1 MKQLLSFVPFFV
13 RGAAIRQAYRH
24 GMKKLGA
31 GRMPMAAR
39 ALRKAAKGG
48 HVGASYEL
56 ARLYESGRGVISDLA
71 EARRLARYA
80 ADAGHVGAMALT
92 ARLYLIS
99 PRQDM
104 PTSPAAVR
112 LYGDVMQLV
121 CEPELAR
128 DYALRAHEH
137 GNVDG
142 SALAGYLL
150 ASGIGGEADPHTALI
165 CYEPA
170 VTAGSV
176 RAHLGM
182 GTLLAG
188 GHLGEVDYARALPYF
203 KYAAAAGNST
213 ARHYLAMQYLNGLG
227 TAPDEEKALR
237 LLSAAAAK
245 GYRSS
250 IEELAKYYLHEAY
263 PERDRARG
271 VRWLTA
277 LGRMGDRR
285 ACRDLERR
293 YRHGIDVKA
302 SSVEAVMW
310 LEKAALK
317 GDVAAQFQMAVVA
330 ATGAGEGEGDLN
342 QARIWFE
349 MAAENGHALAMVNL
363 GRFRMKGIGGIVDLD
378 GAQNMLELAV
388 EAGEMAAYAVLGEF
402 HAYYADPSDVEA
414 AREILMHGV
423 EKEDAVCKDI
433 LARLEEKLLAKVA

>member
-1 MKQLLSFVPFFV
+1 MKNILSVLPPV
-13 RGAAIRQAYRH
+13 LKGAAIRQAYRH
-24 GMKKLGA
+24 GMKKLAA
-31 GRMPMAAR
+31 GRMPLAAAALKKAAR
-39 ALRKAAKGG
+39 GG
-48 HVGASYEL
+48 HVSACYEL

-71 EARRLARYA
+71 EARRLAQYA
-80 ADAGHVGAMALT
+80 ADAGHVGAMSLA
-92 ARLYLIS
+92 ARLFLIS
-99 PRQDM
+99 PHPDI
-104 PTSPAAVR
+104 PASPAARR
-112 LYGDVMQLV
+112 LYGDVSQLV

-128 DYALRAHEH
+128 DYALRAHEN

-150 ASGIGGEADPHTALI
+150 ASGIGGEADPHTALV

-170 VTAGSV
+170 VTAGNI

-182 GTLLAG
+182 GTLFAG

-227 TAPDEEKALR
+227 IEADEEKALR

-250 IEELAKYYLHEAY
+250 IEELAKYYLDDAH

-271 VRWLTA
+271 IRWLTA

-293 YRHGIDVKA
+293 YRHGIDVTA
-302 SSVEAVMW
+302 NITEALMW

-330 ATGAGEGEGDLN
+330 ATGAGEEEGDLN
-342 QARIWFE
+342 QSRMWFE
-349 MAAENGHALAMVNL
+349 MAAENGHAIAMVNL
-363 GRFRMKGIGGIVDLD
+363 GRFRMKGIGGPVDLE
-378 GAQNMLELAV
+378 GAREMLELSV

-402 HAYYADPSDVEA
+402 HAYYADPADIAA

-423 EKEDAVCKDI
+423 AKDDAVCKDI
-433 LARLEEKLLAKVA
+433 LARLEEKLIAKVA